1 MDSKVNKAGAGAAAL
16 AALHPIDT
24 DSKFTMGAGFGS
36 YHSANAMALGLFYRP
51 TDQVMLSI
59 GGAMG
64 NGENMV
70 NAGISFA
77 LDKGVNTSKAAM
89 ARKIAA
95 QDERIAAQDA
105 ELKAQKK
112 ENEEQKAEIRALK
125 EALARIE
132 AKFRK

>member
-1 MDSKVNKAGAGAAAL
+1 
-16 AALHPIDT
+16 
-24 DSKFTMGAGFGS
+24 
-36 YHSANAMALGLFYRP
+36 MALGMFYRP
-51 TDQVMLSI
+51 QDNVMLSV

-70 NAGISFA
+70 NAGVTIA
-77 LDKGVNTSKAAM
+77 LDKGVTTSKAAM

-95 QDERIAAQDA
+95 QDEKIAAQGA

-132 AKFRK
+132 AKLGK